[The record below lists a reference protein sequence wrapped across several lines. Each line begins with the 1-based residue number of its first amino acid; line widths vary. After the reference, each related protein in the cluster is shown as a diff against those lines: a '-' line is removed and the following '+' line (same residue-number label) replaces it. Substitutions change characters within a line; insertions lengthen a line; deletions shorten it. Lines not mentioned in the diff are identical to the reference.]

1 MTQLT
6 TVLNAWGSPAFEPTL
21 KQVIEQLDVDLL
33 PLQQGL
39 SQSSYTDGANRSVM
53 IMNVA
58 DEAGFIRVKTGIF
71 YSGII
76 PGCSCADDPTPMSEL
91 TEYCE
96 VQFDIDK
103 ITAETTV
110 TLLTK

>member
-6 TVLNAWGSPAFEPTL
+6 AVLNAWGTPAFESTL
-21 KQVIEQLDVDLL
+21 KYAIEQWDVDLL
-33 PLQQGL
+33 PLQQAL
-39 SQSSYTDGANRSVM
+39 MRSSYTDGASRSV
-53 IMNVA
+53 IILSVT
-58 DEAGFIRVKTGIF
+58 DTPTLIRVKAGIV

-103 ITAETTV
+103 SSAETTV
-110 TLLTK
+110 TLLSD

>member
-1 MTQLT
+1 MRFSSA
-6 TVLNAWGSPAFEPTL
+6 LNAWGTPAFEQIL
-21 KQVIEQLDVDLL
+21 KREIVQADVDLL

-39 SQSSYTDGANRSVM
+39 SQSSYTDGAQRSVT
-53 IMNVA
+53 IISVT
-58 DEAGFIRVKTGIF
+58 DEPTCIRAKTGIM

-76 PGCSCADDPTPMSEL
+76 SGCSCADDPTPMSEI

-103 ITAETTV
+103 TTAEATV
-110 TLLTK
+110 TLLSG

>member
-1 MTQLT
+1 MQLASA
-6 TVLNAWGSPAFEPTL
+6 LNAWGTPAFEQIL
-21 KQVIEQLDVDLL
+21 KQEIAQMDVDLL

-39 SQSSYTDGANRSVM
+39 AQSSYTDGAKRSVM
-53 IMNVA
+53 I
-58 DEAGFIRVKTGIF
+58 IRVTDEPTCIRAKTGIM

-76 PGCSCADDPTPMSEL
+76 PGCSCADDPTPMSEI

-103 ITAETTV
+103 ITAEATV
-110 TLLTK
+110 TLLTD

>member
-1 MTQLT
+1 MTRLIAA
-6 TVLNAWGSPAFEPTL
+6 LNAWGSTAFEPTF
-21 KQVIEQLDVDLL
+21 KRSIENLHVDLL
-33 PLQQGL
+33 PLQQAL
-39 SQSSYTDGANRSVM
+39 ARSSYTDGANRSVT
-53 IMNVA
+53 IIHVSDDA
-58 DEAGFIRVKTGIF
+58 QYIRVKTGIF

-103 ITAETTV
+103 RSAETTV
-110 TLLTK
+110 SLLTD

>member
-6 TVLNAWGSPAFEPTL
+6 AVLNAWGTSAFEPIF
-21 KQVIEQLDVDLL
+21 KSAIAQLDVDLL
-33 PLQQGL
+33 PLQQAL
-39 SQSSYTDGANRSVM
+39 QHSSYTDGASRSVS
-53 IMNVA
+53 ILSVT
-58 DEAGFIRVKTGIF
+58 DTPTLIRVKTGIV

-76 PGCSCADDPTPMSEL
+76 SGCSCADDPTPMSAL

-103 ITAETTV
+103 RNAETTV
-110 TLLTK
+110 TLL